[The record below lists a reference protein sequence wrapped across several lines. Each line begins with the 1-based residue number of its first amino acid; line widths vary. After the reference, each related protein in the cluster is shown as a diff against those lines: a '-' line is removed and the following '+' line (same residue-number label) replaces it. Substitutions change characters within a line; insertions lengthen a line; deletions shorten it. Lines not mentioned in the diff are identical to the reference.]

1 MKDMHARSMLA
12 AVGMAT
18 LAGCG
23 STVSEGEHGLQSDGS
38 FVLNEAERAE
48 SCSTIHAEMRRLSD
62 EIVLADKKNRQEVA
76 SSIAYGVLFG
86 VAGAAT
92 YRMTSNAGAAGKAAE
107 RNRAKL
113 IAYDANLQSQ
123 GCEPWNHQEY
133 IARKKAANNEK
144 YAAQRRANR
153 AEER

>member
-1 MKDMHARSMLA
+1 MLVA
-12 AVGMAT
+12 AGMMT

-23 STVSEGEHGLQSDGS
+23 TTVSEGKHGLQSDGT
-38 FVLNEAERAE
+38 FVLNEVESSE
-48 SCSTIHAEMRRLSD
+48 SCATIHEKMRGLSD

-76 SSIAYGVLFG
+76 ASIGYGVLFG

-92 YRMTSNAGAAGKAAE
+92 YRMASDAGAAGKRAE

-123 GCEPWNHQEY
+123 GCAPWDHQAY
-133 IARKKAANNEK
+133 IERKKTANNQK
-144 YAAQRRANR
+144 YAAERRANR